1 MSELAI
7 SLPEIVVT
15 LSGHEIRLNQI
26 ADDICIYNMQGM
38 LVVHQLNTDS
48 VDMSG
53 ERDGIYIIKVMA
65 VGGSWVKKVMIN

>member
-1 MSELAI
+1 
-7 SLPEIVVT
+7 
-15 LSGHEIRLNQI
+15 
-26 ADDICIYNMQGM
+26 MQGM
-38 LVVHQLNTDS
+38 LVVHQRNTDS